1 MLVPG
6 GDSEGNTDLLCASF
20 RSQRGRGQGSADDTV
35 QNFFPRRSRHLEAL
49 QHSGYRHKLW

>member
-6 GDSEGNTDLLCASF
+6 GDSEGNTDLLSF